1 MHLEAAVEMYA
12 YLGYCVCLP
21 TYRGEEVAM
30 GKEAGL
36 KRTSF
41 FIDVRALRRAR
52 TALGAS
58 SDAETVRMS
67 VERVAEMERF
77 WRFMRKSRR
86 KLKPGS
92 IEAP

>member
-1 MHLEAAVEMYA
+1 MPAASGRVES
-12 YLGYCVCLP
+12 L
-21 TYRGEEVAM
+21 VARE
-30 GKEAGL
+30 GTL
-36 KRTSF
+36 KRASF

-52 TALGAS
+52 TALRAS

-67 VERVAEMERF
+67 VEHIADMERF
-77 WRFMRKSRR
+77 WRFMKRSRR

>member
-1 MHLEAAVEMYA
+1 MPVDSPSLEFVMA
-12 YLGYCVCLP
+12 
-21 TYRGEEVAM
+21 
-30 GKEAGL
+30 KEARL

-52 TALGAS
+52 NALGAS

-77 WRFMRKSRR
+77 WRFMKKTRR
-86 KLKPGS
+86 KLRPGS
-92 IEAP
+92 IKAP